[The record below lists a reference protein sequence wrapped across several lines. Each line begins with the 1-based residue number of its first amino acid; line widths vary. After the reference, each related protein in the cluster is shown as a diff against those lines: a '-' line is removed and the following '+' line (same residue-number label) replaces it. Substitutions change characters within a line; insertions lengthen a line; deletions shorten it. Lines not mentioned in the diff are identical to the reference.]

1 MTGGSSAL
9 AELRPLLTEV
19 GDAKRVRVADAPG
32 SLAEQAFARTWGR
45 LVAGED
51 GAAVALSETAAAVA
65 RARLAGI
72 RTSVSAPPGP
82 GDRWNGATR

>member
-32 SLAEQAFARTWGR
+32 SLSRRGMAR
-45 LVAGED
+45 
-51 GAAVALSETAAAVA
+51 
-65 RARLAGI
+65 
-72 RTSVSAPPGP
+72 P
-82 GDRWNGATR
+82 GDHQGL

>member
-1 MTGGSSAL
+1 MTGGSPAL

-45 LVAGED
+45 LVAGR
-51 GAAVALSETAAAVA
+51 GSAAILTSSRASGSAA
-65 RARLAGI
+65 
-72 RTSVSAPPGP
+72 SSSGP
-82 GDRWNGATR
+82 R